1 MSGADM
7 ILHYQRGHEMS
18 GYVTLTV
25 ESDGTAAASRSGRGN
40 LGRREATGVLTSGQA
55 ERLSDAVEAAD
66 LAHLEGSTRRIGD
79 DEVPVTVVVGG
90 GPERH
95 ELRLW
100 SEDAAANPAF
110 VAFEATVRALVDE
123 LLES

>member
-1 MSGADM
+1 M
-7 ILHYQRGHEMS
+7 ILQYQRGHEMS

-25 ESDGTAAASRSGRGN
+25 EADGTAAASRSGRGD
-40 LGRREATGVLTSGQA
+40 LGRREATGVLTYGQA
-55 ERLSDAVEAAD
+55 ERLSDAVAAAD

-79 DEVPVTVVVGG
+79 DEVPVTVVLGG

-100 SEDAAANPAF
+100 SGDAASNPAF

>member
-25 ESDGTAAASRSGRGN
+25 EADGTAAASRSGRGD
-40 LGRREATGVLTSGQA
+40 LGRREATGVLTPGQA
-55 ERLSDAVEAAD
+55 ERLAAAVEAAD
-66 LAHLEGSTRRIGD
+66 LAHLDGSTRRIGD
-79 DEVPVTVVVGG
+79 DEVPVTVELGTG
-90 GPERH
+90 SDRRK
-95 ELRLW
+95 LRLW
-100 SEDAAANPAF
+100 SGDAASNPAF
-110 VAFEATVRALVDE
+110 AAFEAAVRALVDE

>member
-1 MSGADM
+1 M
-7 ILHYQRGHEMS
+7 IMRYRRGHEMS

-25 ESDGTAAASRSGRGN
+25 EPDGTATASRSGRGD
-40 LGRREATGVLTSGQA
+40 LGRREATGVLTPAQA

-66 LAHLEGSTRRIGD
+66 LAHLRGSTRRIGD
-79 DEVPVTVVVGG
+79 DEVPVTVELGG
-90 GPERH
+90 GAERH

-123 LLES
+123 LLAS

>member
-1 MSGADM
+1 M
-7 ILHYQRGHEMS
+7 ILHYRRGHEMS

-25 ESDGTAAASRSGRGN
+25 EADGTAAASRSGRGD
-40 LGRREATGVLTSGQA
+40 LGRRAAAGVLTPGQA
-55 ERLSDAVEAAD
+55 ERLAAAVEAAD

-79 DEVPVTVVVGG
+79 DEVPVTG
-90 GPERH
+90 ERGAGADRR

-100 SEDAAANPAF
+100 SGDAASTPAF

>member
-66 LAHLEGSTRRIGD
+66 LGHLEGSTRRIGD

-100 SEDAAANPAF
+100 SEDAASNAAF

>member
-1 MSGADM
+1 M
-7 ILHYQRGHEMS
+7 IMRYRRGHEMS

-25 ESDGTAAASRSGRGN
+25 EPDGTATASRSGRGD
-40 LGRREATGVLTSGQA
+40 LGRREATGMLTPAQA

-66 LAHLEGSTRRIGD
+66 LAHLRGSTRRIGD
-79 DEVPVTVVVGG
+79 DEVPVTVELGG
-90 GPERH
+90 GAERH

-100 SEDAAANPAF
+100 SEDAASNAAF
-110 VAFEATVRALVDE
+110 VAFEATVRALLDE